1 MEIEL
6 KVEQNKQPRCV
17 KLRLSANLPH
27 DFAGTVDYNRRDVWY
42 KDDASAE
49 SLQRVFEY
57 DIVYNSPNGSRLIG
71 IYMCCQ
77 EFYRV
82 GALCK
87 PAVSKST
94 YTELSNQ
101 MLDTSCIRI
110 RTKHHRDFFLF
121 FFARRAS
128 RLSTT
133 RRDSTQLQSGMT
145 AVHQRRTETGVHPDT
160 FGFEDS
166 SSL

>member
-71 IYMCCQ
+71 IYCAVRNSTVLEHYASPLFLNRHIQSSQIKCWTHPASESGQ
-77 EFYRV
+77 NTTEIFFY
-82 GALCK
+82 
-87 PAVSKST
+87 
-94 YTELSNQ
+94 
-101 MLDTSCIRI
+101 
-110 RTKHHRDFFLF
+110 FFLPVEPADF
-121 FFARRAS
+121 PPRAV
-128 RLSTT
+128 TP
-133 RRDSTQLQSGMT
+133 
-145 AVHQRRTETGVHPDT
+145 H
-160 FGFEDS
+160 S
-166 SSL
+166 SSRG